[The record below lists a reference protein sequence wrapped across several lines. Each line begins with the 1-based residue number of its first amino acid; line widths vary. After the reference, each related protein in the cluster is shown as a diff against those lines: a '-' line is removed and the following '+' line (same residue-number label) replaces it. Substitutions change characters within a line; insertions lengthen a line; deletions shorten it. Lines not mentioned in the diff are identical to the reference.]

1 METLYQTLGD
11 PQGIFEVYPV
21 MEFTGFPPHKHLFYE
36 IAYFARGKGVLRYNG
51 TNHRIQP
58 PQLHVCPPETAW
70 HEIDCR
76 GAEVWTSSIAVY
88 PCLLPELS
96 DERVRAVD
104 GMESVRCPRAA
115 LDDLADDT
123 KPLIKL
129 SLSTQSRTEA
139 LIDIMCE
146 EWRLRQTGY
155 LLRARACVEEL
166 IVLALRERQG
176 IDNSPVHAITETQP
190 GELRGISREPRV
202 SNAIALMKNNFH
214 RVMPNEELAGLVGI
228 GEKYFVRL
236 FSREVGMSPQR
247 YYLRLRLDVAA
258 HQLVHSRL
266 TIQQIS
272 VMFGF
277 TSRSHFQSQFKK
289 HFNSSPGVYRY
300 YRQIAEG

>member
-51 TNHRIQP
+51 KDHRIQP
-58 PQLHVCPPETAW
+58 PQLHVCPPEIAW

-76 GAEVWTSSIAVY
+76 GAEVWTSSMAVY
-88 PCLLPELS
+88 PRLLPSPRDKREQ
-96 DERVRAVD
+96 AVD
-104 GMESVRCPRAA
+104 GMERVRSPRVA
-115 LDDLADDT
+115 LDDLADGA

-129 SLSTQSRTEA
+129 SPPAQSRTEA

-166 IVLALRERQG
+166 IVLALREREG
-176 IDNSPVHAITETQP
+176 TESSPVQAVTEARP
-190 GELRGISREPRV
+190 GEARGISREPRV
-202 SNAIALMKNNFH
+202 SNAISLMKNNFH
-214 RVMPNEELAGLVGI
+214 RVMSNEELAGLVGI

-236 FSREVGMSPQR
+236 FSREVGISPQR
-247 YYLRLRLDVAA
+247 YYLRLRLDAA
-258 HQLVHSRL
+258 AYQLVHSRL

-289 HFNSSPGVYRY
+289 QFNSSPGVYRY
-300 YRQIAEG
+300 YRRIAEG

>member
-11 PQGIFEVYPV
+11 PQGEFEVYPV
-21 MEFTGFPPHKHLFYE
+21 MEFKGFPPHYHLFYE

-51 TNHRIQP
+51 KNFRIQP

-70 HEIDCR
+70 HEIDCC

-88 PCLLPELS
+88 PCLVPAP
-96 DERVRAVD
+96 DEKEGPVVD
-104 GMESVRCPRAA
+104 GMGGIQCPRVA
-115 LDDLADDT
+115 LDNLADGT
-123 KPLIKL
+123 EPLIKL
-129 SLSTQSRTEA
+129 SSSTQSRTEA

-166 IVLALRERQG
+166 IVLALREREG
-176 IDNSPVHAITETQP
+176 TESSPVHAIKETRP
-190 GELRGISREPRV
+190 GEVRGISREPRV
-202 SNAIALMKNNFH
+202 SNTIALMKNNFH
-214 RVMPNEELAGLVGI
+214 RVMSNEELAGLVGI

-247 YYLRLRLDVAA
+247 YYLRLRLDAA
-258 HQLVHSRL
+258 AYQLVHSRL
-266 TIQQIS
+266 TLQQIS
-272 VMFGF
+272 FMFGF
-277 TSRSHFQSQFKK
+277 KSRSHFQSQFKK

-300 YRQIAEG
+300 YRQIAEN